1 MSTVW
6 RARGTARQLE
16 TSRLVQGMG
25 RFGDVCYGVVYIVV
39 AWLALQIALGDNAT
53 RADQRGA
60 VTEIAAQPFGSA
72 LLWILAIGL
81 IAFGVWQLLAGAAG
95 YRWVTPKR
103 KREIRRLL
111 AVGRA
116 VVVFAIASFTLRLLT
131 GDGSGGPAGGAQPQA
146 WTARLLQLPDGPFL
160 VIVIGLAVLVAA
172 ALSARRG
179 LGRRFLRDLDL
190 RSASARTRRWVV
202 WLGTLGYLAKG
213 VAYAVIGVLLITAAV
228 DLDPSAA
235 GGLDTALRTLA
246 AQPLGTALLVAVAIG
261 FAAFGVYCFFDAR
274 YRKV

>member
-16 TSRLVQGMG
+16 TSRLVQGLG
-25 RFGDVCYGVVYIVV
+25 RFGDICYGVVYIVV
-39 AWLALQIALGDNAT
+39 AWLALQIAFGDNAT

-72 LLWILAIGL
+72 LLWVVAIGL
-81 IAFGVWQLLAGAAG
+81 IAFGVWQLLAAATG

-103 KREIRRLL
+103 KRETRRLT

-116 VVVFAIASFTLRLLT
+116 VVVFAIASFTLKLLT
-131 GDGSGGPAGGAQPQA
+131 GNGSGSGGGTQQQA
-146 WTARLLQLPDGPFL
+146 WTARLLQLPAGRFL
-160 VIVIGLAVLVAA
+160 IVVIGLAVMVAA
-172 ALSARRG
+172 VLSARRG
-179 LGRRFLRDLDL
+179 IGRRFLRDLDL
-190 RSASARTRRWVV
+190 RPASARTRRWVV

-213 VAYAVIGVLLITAAV
+213 VAYGVIGVLLIVAAV
-228 DLDPSAA
+228 DLDPAAA

-246 AQPLGTALLVAVAIG
+246 AQPLGTVLLVAVAIG
-261 FAAFGVYCFFDAR
+261 FAAFGAYCFFDAR